1 MRTKRQLSRIL
12 ARRDASKEMMS
23 SSLKDLID
31 SIRALLPADKQDLLD
46 AIKNNHAKRAGTILH
61 KALLNGATGRSS
73 TKVDAMLFDDN
84 ITLADL
90 DEII

>member
-46 AIKNNHAKRAGTILH
+46 AIKNNHAKRVGNILH
-61 KALLNGATGRSS
+61 KALLSGAKGRST